1 MCFVGGNEPVH
12 SRPTFAHNSQQACN
26 PHLPVPILPTLASN
40 LWQIVS
46 RGFPAEL
53 QSLHSATPADIEEM
67 AISSEDPAQSSPAR
81 QGRQSQGW
89 QGAVEY
95 VQCVLGGLLGSSCCL
110 LQLGAN
116 ALASLNVAHIGCTGF
131 NKVLGPVRPQV
142 ARTPTHPHTH
152 PHTHTHTHTHT
163 HIPG

>member
-1 MCFVGGNEPVH
+1 VL
-12 SRPTFAHNSQQACN
+12 SRPTFAHNSQQSCN
-26 PHLPVPILPTLASN
+26 PHLPVPFCPTLASN
-40 LWQIVS
+40 PRQIVS

-53 QSLHSATPADIEEM
+53 HSLHSASPADIEEM
-67 AISSEDPAQSSPAR
+67 DISPEDPAQSSPAAAVLPAR
-81 QGRQSQGW
+81 QGRQAQGW
-89 QGAVEY
+89 QGGVEY

-142 ARTPTHPHTH
+142 ARTPTH
-152 PHTHTHTHTHT
+152 
-163 HIPG
+163 IPG

>member
-1 MCFVGGNEPVH
+1 LFIH
-12 SRPTFAHNSQQACN
+12 SFISSRKHTHSHTRALPPHVAHNRQQACN
-26 PHLPVPILPTLASN
+26 PHLPVPFRPTLASN
-40 LWQIVS
+40 PRQIVS

-53 QSLHSATPADIEEM
+53 HSLHSASPADIEEM
-67 AISSEDPAQSSPAR
+67 AISPEDSAQSSPAVLPAR
-81 QGRQSQGW
+81 QGRQAQGW
-89 QGAVEY
+89 HGGVEY

-142 ARTPTHPHTH
+142 ARTPTL
-152 PHTHTHTHTHT
+152 
-163 HIPG
+163 IPG